1 MANHRPRLT
10 FSRVRM
16 LLVMATLSLFGE
28 PRELLP
34 FDGSAILHNRIFD
47 ETFSREAFDLLR
59 ESTPWEQPE
68 IVMFGKKYPQAG
80 FSTWHTDTGVSYVYS
95 GIERVAHPM
104 TEILHEFRQ
113 RCEKVTEANFNSV
126 LVNLYRDGRDS
137 VSWHSDNEAINGRE
151 PTIASVSLGATRRF
165 DLRHRETK
173 ETVKVDLDSGSLLVM
188 SGLSQQCW
196 VHQIAKTAKPV
207 GPRINLTFRLV
218 QSV

>member
-1 MANHRPRLT
+1 MANHRPRAT
-10 FSRVRM
+10 FGRVRM
-16 LLVMATLSLFGE
+16 LIVMATLSLFSQ
-28 PRELLP
+28 PQELLP
-34 FDGSAILHNRIFD
+34 FDGSAILHNRFFD
-47 ETFSREAFDLLR
+47 ESFSREAFGLLR
-59 ESTPWEQPE
+59 DKTPWEQPE

-80 FSTWHTDTGVSYVYS
+80 FSTWHTDTGVSYEYS

-104 TEILHEFRQ
+104 TEILHEFRR
-113 RCEKVTEANFNSV
+113 RCETVAGAKFNSV

-173 ETVKVDLDSGSLLVM
+173 ETVKVDLEDGSLLVM

>member
-1 MANHRPRLT
+1 MVTLDL
-10 FSRVRM
+10 FS
-16 LLVMATLSLFGE
+16 E
-28 PRELLP
+28 PHELLP
-34 FDGSAILHNRIFD
+34 FDGSAILYNRFFN
-47 ETFSREAFDLLR
+47 EEFTRVAFDFLQAN
-59 ESTPWEQPE
+59 TPWEQPE

-104 TEILHEFRQ
+104 TEMLHEFRL
-113 RCEKVTEANFNSV
+113 RCESAANAKFNAV

-173 ETVKVDLDSGSLLVM
+173 QTVKVDLEDGSLLVM

-218 QSV
+218 QTV